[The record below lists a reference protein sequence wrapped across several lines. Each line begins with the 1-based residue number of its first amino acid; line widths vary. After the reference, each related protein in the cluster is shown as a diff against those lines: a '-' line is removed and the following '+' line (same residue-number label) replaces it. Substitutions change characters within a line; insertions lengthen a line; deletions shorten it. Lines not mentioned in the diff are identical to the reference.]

1 MLSAGPTWGR
11 GISTN
16 PMEEEPSRPAR
27 IAAGEAGRPRV
38 GVILAAGRSER
49 LRLVTGGR
57 SKLLIR
63 VGGVSLVERAVR
75 TLLGA
80 GLERVVVV
88 VGHQGDA
95 TGRAARA
102 VAPHAVTVVRA
113 SRWEA
118 GNGASLSAA
127 EAALVGEASFVLLCG
142 DHVFGHGALESLI
155 GSGQT
160 SVLIDPAP
168 SLGAWVEGT
177 RVQVH
182 GSRAAGFGKELVEP
196 AVDCGAFV
204 LTSDVFACQRAASAE
219 GDDSLAGAM
228 TRLARLSPVAA
239 QPLPEG
245 TWWQDV
251 DTPHDLRRARRL
263 LRRSLALPT
272 DGPVSRYVNRP
283 LSTRLSMA
291 LAPLRPSPN
300 VLSMVALAFGM
311 AAAFLLAVER
321 PVLGGVVLLASSVVA
336 GVDGESARLQMR
348 ATPRGAWLNGLL
360 NRMVDAAVVAGLGI
374 WMLTET
380 LSTRRIALLLG
391 AVGIAWAI
399 LAMAGMS
406 WTTILHLPAA
416 RERWLGFSL
425 GGRDGRLFLIT
436 AWAVLGHPMVALVAF
451 LVAWIVSVGLRLAL
465 VRRSLGFETPAA

>member
-1 MLSAGPTWGR
+1 
-11 GISTN
+11 
-16 PMEEEPSRPAR
+16 
-27 IAAGEAGRPRV
+27 
-38 GVILAAGRSER
+38 
-49 LRLVTGGR
+49 
-57 SKLLIR
+57 
-63 VGGVSLVERAVR
+63 
-75 TLLGA
+75 
-80 GLERVVVV
+80 
-88 VGHQGDA
+88 
-95 TGRAARA
+95 
-102 VAPHAVTVVRA
+102 
-113 SRWEA
+113 
-118 GNGASLSAA
+118 
-127 EAALVGEASFVLLCG
+127 
-142 DHVFGHGALESLI
+142 
-155 GSGQT
+155 
-160 SVLIDPAP
+160 
-168 SLGAWVEGT
+168 
-177 RVQVH
+177 
-182 GSRAAGFGKELVEP
+182 
-196 AVDCGAFV
+196 
-204 LTSDVFACQRAASAE
+204 
-219 GDDSLAGAM
+219 
-228 TRLARLSPVAA
+228 
-239 QPLPEG
+239 
-245 TWWQDV
+245 
-251 DTPHDLRRARRL
+251 
-263 LRRSLALPT
+263 
-272 DGPVSRYVNRP
+272 
-283 LSTRLSMA
+283 
-291 LAPLRPSPN
+291 
-300 VLSMVALAFGM
+300 MVALAFGM